1 MKLNNLK
8 IGFAL
13 TGSFCTFSKTI
24 PKIKELVDEGANV
37 LPIMS
42 FNAYEMD
49 TKFGKAHDFI
59 AQVEDI
65 TGNKI
70 IHTIQGAEPIGPKK
84 MTDVMVIAPA
94 TGNTI
99 AKLANGITDTP
110 VTMAAKSHLRN
121 ENPLII
127 AVSTNDALSGSA
139 SNIGTLLNGRNYY
152 FVPFR
157 QDNPITKPRSLVF
170 DEGYILKTIEYA
182 LNGEQIEPII
192 LCYFFYYCK
201 SFFIFFTSF
210 SSSFS
215 IFSAFPTLDM
225 IEISSNIEINSTIII
240 TIPATLK
247 NKANESNGLNSITV
261 PSNPVIIDIVSIIPQ

>member
-59 AQVEDI
+59 AQIEDI
-65 TGNKI
+65 TRNKI

-139 SNIGTLLNGRNYY
+139 SNIGTLLNRRNYY

-170 DEGYILKTIEYA
+170 DEEYILKTIEYA

-192 LCYFFYYCK
+192 L
-201 SFFIFFTSF
+201 
-210 SSSFS
+210 
-215 IFSAFPTLDM
+215 
-225 IEISSNIEINSTIII
+225 
-240 TIPATLK
+240 
-247 NKANESNGLNSITV
+247 
-261 PSNPVIIDIVSIIPQ
+261 